1 MNEAAPTSRN
11 DAVPGARYVMVGG
24 FLGAGKST
32 AVLALAERYASRDQR
47 VGLITND
54 QSVGLVDTT
63 LMRSRGFATQE
74 IAGGCFC
81 CRFDSLVEAADT
93 LAAESAPDV
102 FIAEPVGSCT
112 DLVAT
117 VSYPLRRMYGDR
129 YRIAPLSV
137 LVDPVRAE
145 RILGLETG
153 RSFSDKVVYVYRK
166 QLAEADLIVINKS
179 DTLDAPRRL
188 RLSNELEK
196 TFPNKTILTVS
207 ARTGEGV
214 DAWFT
219 AIESADAPTA
229 PTMAIDYDTYADG
242 EALLGWL
249 NATVRL
255 DTSEPIDGESWMMD
269 LADRIAADLPDDA
282 EIAHLKMTLVADD
295 HAGAVAVLNV
305 VRNDLVAELSQ
316 ALPEKLRRGTLIVNL
331 RAETDPAALETAVR
345 SSLDTPWQ
353 NLTKTDI
360 AIDHLDR
367 FRPGRPTPTWRMTDA
382 DTLTPFAPT
391 A

>member
-1 MNEAAPTSRN
+1 MNDSAATSRN
-11 DAVPGARYVMVGG
+11 DAARYVMVGG

-32 AVLALAERYASRDQR
+32 AVLALAERYAARDQR

-63 LMRSRGFATQE
+63 MMRSRGFATQE

-117 VSYPLRRMYGDR
+117 VSYPLRRIYGDR

-145 RILGLETG
+145 RILGLADG

-166 QLAEADLIVINKS
+166 QLAEADFIVINKC
-179 DTLDAPRRL
+179 DTLDPPRRL
-188 RLSNELEK
+188 RLSNGLKEA
-196 TFPNKTILTVS
+196 FPNKPVLEIS

-214 DAWFT
+214 DTWFN
-219 AIESADAPTA
+219 AIESTDAPTA
-229 PTMAIDYDTYADG
+229 PTISIDYDTYADG

-249 NATVRL
+249 NATIRL
-255 DTSEPIDGESWMMD
+255 DTAAPIDGEAWMMD
-269 LADRIAADLPDDA
+269 LADRIPSALPDDA

-295 HAGAVAVLNV
+295 HEGAAAVLNV

-316 ALPEKLRRGTLIVNL
+316 SLPEKLRRGTLIINL
-331 RAETDPAALETAVR
+331 RAETDPESLETATR
-345 SSLDTPWQ
+345 GALTQPWQ
-353 NLTKTDI
+353 NLTDSDI
-360 AIDHLDR
+360 VIDHLDR

-382 DTLTPFAPT
+382 DNLTPFVPNA
-391 A
+391 